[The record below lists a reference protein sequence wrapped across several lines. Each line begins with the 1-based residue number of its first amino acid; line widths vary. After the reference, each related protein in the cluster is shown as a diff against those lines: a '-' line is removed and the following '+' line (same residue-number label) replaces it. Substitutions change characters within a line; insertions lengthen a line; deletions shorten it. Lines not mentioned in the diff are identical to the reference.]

1 MTGGA
6 KRPLLIAGAAVAAV
20 LAATGI
26 AVAMALGAPAT
37 PPESTADPRPADTAP
52 ETQALAPPV
61 ITKFEFTAAP
71 GTSLHIGAARLA
83 PVAADSPFTASVN
96 DDRPAGLETVSDRSG
111 FVFHAEEPGAFE
123 FSATVFGGDGKRIA
137 LAKVTLVV
145 SRQEPEALGTID
157 DRFRI
162 PALGIDAELKKLSVN
177 TDGRVN
183 PPSAADVYAIR
194 GYGDPRV
201 PGSGTTYLA
210 VHSGR
215 GGVVGNRL
223 VDASGKSSAVEVGTR
238 IIVAGAIYAV
248 TGSAIVDKDEL
259 TSDEHIWSGAVD
271 LVVLTCLPNGA
282 KSVNNVVIFAQRA

>member
-1 MTGGA
+1 M
-6 KRPLLIAGAAVAAV
+6 
-20 LAATGI
+20 
-26 AVAMALGAPAT
+26 
-37 PPESTADPRPADTAP
+37 
-52 ETQALAPPV
+52 
-61 ITKFEFTAAP
+61 
-71 GTSLHIGAARLA
+71 
-83 PVAADSPFTASVN
+83 
-96 DDRPAGLETVSDRSG
+96 
-111 FVFHAEEPGAFE
+111 FHAEEPGAFE

-183 PPSAADVYAIR
+183 PPSAADVYAIS